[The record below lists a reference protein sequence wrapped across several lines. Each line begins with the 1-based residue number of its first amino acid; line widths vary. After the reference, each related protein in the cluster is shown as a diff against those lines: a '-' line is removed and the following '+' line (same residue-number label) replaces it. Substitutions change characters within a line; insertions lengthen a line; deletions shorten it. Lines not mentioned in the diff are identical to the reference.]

1 MEEITSGW
9 LIFPFIKDMI
19 TVEPMRGRNMV
30 PNPLHATLWATGTQ
44 IDEFSSAFAF

>member
-1 MEEITSGW
+1 MLPLMKE
-9 LIFPFIKDMI
+9 MI

-30 PNPLHATLWATGTQ
+30 PKPLHATLWATGTQ